1 VSSKA
6 GPAPRHR
13 SRWDRPPPPRDWRWI
28 VSNVGKV
35 LIATGLLMFGFVGY
49 QLWGTG
55 LEYAQAQ
62 NQLDEDFDELLASAN
77 TAPPATTVPATTTES
92 PTNTAAAPPP
102 ATAPPTTVATTPPPP
117 PIDPIVYANGDV
129 VARIE
134 IPSIGLD
141 SKVVQGVTPEDL
153 KKGPGHYPDTPMP
166 GELGNAAIAG
176 HRTTYGEPFSNL
188 DGVEP
193 GAEII
198 LTTVNGR
205 FVYRATGSEVVPP
218 SASDVV
224 ATTDPT
230 VARLTLTTCHPRW
243 TARERLIVF
252 ADLDAEASTAPQ
264 APPPVEPAPVESAPV
279 EQSPATLPGAP
290 TPTTTPGPVVTDPAP
305 TTTAPAAP
313 VGSGEPTD
321 DGGELTDN
329 TADAFAHGW
338 FSDDSAWAQVAL
350 WGTLLAAIS
359 IGAYLLSRATRRN
372 WIGALAGIVPFV
384 IVLYF
389 FFQNVNR
396 LLPAAL

>member
-1 VSSKA
+1 MSSKA
-6 GPAPRHR
+6 APARRSR
-13 SRWDRPPPPRDWRWI
+13 SRWDRPPPPHDWRWV
-28 VSNVGKV
+28 VSNIGKV
-35 LIATGLLMFGFVGY
+35 LIATGILMFGFVGY

-62 NQLDEDFDELLASAN
+62 DQLDDEFEELLAR
-77 TAPPATTVPATTTES
+77 ATTVPATTTVPPTTTS
-92 PTNTAAAPPP
+92 PTAAPPP
-102 ATAPPTTVATTPPPP
+102 TVSPTTVTTTPPPP
-117 PIDPIVYANGDV
+117 IEPIVYANGDA

-141 SKVVQGVTPEDL
+141 TKVVQGVTPDDL

-176 HRTTYGEPFSNL
+176 HRTTYGEPFSDL

-205 FVYRATGSEVVPP
+205 FVYRATGSEVVAPT
-218 SASDVV
+218 ASEVV
-224 ATTDPT
+224 ATTDPS
-230 VARLTLTTCHPRW
+230 VAKLTLTTCHPRW
-243 TARERLIVF
+243 TARERLVVF
-252 ADLDAEASTAPQ
+252 ADLDVAASA
-264 APPPVEPAPVESAPV
+264 APPAAAPVEPAPVEQPPV
-279 EQSPATLPGAP
+279 TLPGDP
-290 TPTTTPGPVVTDPAP
+290 IPTTTLAPEDTAAAP
-305 TTTAPAAP
+305 TTVPLP
-313 VGSGEPTD
+313 PGGSGNGGQPTGD
-321 DGGELTDN
+321 SGELTDN

-338 FSDDSAWAQVAL
+338 FSDDGAWAQVAL
-350 WGTLLAAIS
+350 WGTLLTAIS
-359 IGAYLLSRATRRN
+359 VGAYLLSRATRRN
-372 WIGALAGIVPFV
+372 WVGALVGIVPFV

>member
-1 VSSKA
+1 MTARVQQGGSGTS
-6 GPAPRHR
+6 APLALG
-13 SRWDRPPPPRDWRWI
+13 STSAARDWRWV

-62 NQLDEDFDELLASAN
+62 NQLDEDFEELLASA
-77 TAPPATTVPATTTES
+77 TSAPPPTTVPATTATES
-92 PTNTAAAPPP
+92 PPP
-102 ATAPPTTVATTPPPP
+102 TAPPTTVATTPPPP
-117 PIDPIVYANGDV
+117 PIEPIVYANGDV

-198 LTTVNGR
+198 VTTVNGR
-205 FVYRATGSEVVPP
+205 FVYRATGSEVVSP
-218 SASDVV
+218 SASEVV

-230 VARLTLTTCHPRW
+230 VAKLTLTTCHPRW
-243 TARERLIVF
+243 TARERLIVY
-252 ADLDAEASTAPQ
+252 ADLDAAASAAPQ
-264 APPPVEPAPVESAPV
+264 APPPLEPAPA
-279 EQSPATLPGAP
+279 EQPPATLPADP
-290 TPTTTPGPVVTDPAP
+290 TPTTTPAPVVSAPAP
-305 TTTAPAAP
+305 TTITPAAP
-313 VGSGEPTD
+313 AGDGASGQPTD

-338 FSDDSAWAQVAL
+338 FSDDGAWAQVAL
-350 WGTLLAAIS
+350 WGTLLVAIS
-359 IGAYLLSRATRRN
+359 VGAYLLSRATRRN

>member
-1 VSSKA
+1 
-6 GPAPRHR
+6 
-13 SRWDRPPPPRDWRWI
+13 
-28 VSNVGKV
+28 
-35 LIATGLLMFGFVGY
+35 MFGFVGY

-62 NQLDEDFDELLASAN
+62 DQLDDEFEELLAG
-77 TAPPATTVPATTTES
+77 ATTVPATTAVPATTTTDS
-92 PTNTAAAPPP
+92 PSALPTTSPPTIP
-102 ATAPPTTVATTPPPP
+102 PTTAPPIQPV
-117 PIDPIVYANGDV
+117 VYANGDA

-205 FVYRATGSEVVPP
+205 YVYRATGSEVVPP
-218 SASDVV
+218 TASDVV
-224 ATTDPT
+224 ATTDPS

-252 ADLDAEASTAPQ
+252 ADLDVAASTAPPVA
-264 APPPVEPAPVESAPV
+264 APVVPAPVEQAPV
-279 EQSPATLPGAP
+279 EQPPATLPGDQIPA
-290 TPTTTPGPVVTDPAP
+290 TTPANENAAAAA
-305 TTTAPAAP
+305 TTVPAAP
-313 VGSGEPTD
+313 GGGDASQATD
-321 DGGELTDN
+321 DGALTDT
-329 TADAFAHGW
+329 TADAFSHGW
-338 FSDDSAWAQVAL
+338 FSDDGAWAQVAL
-350 WGTLLAAIS
+350 WGMLLTAIS

>member
-1 VSSKA
+1 
-6 GPAPRHR
+6 
-13 SRWDRPPPPRDWRWI
+13 
-28 VSNVGKV
+28 
-35 LIATGLLMFGFVGY
+35 MFGFVGY

-62 NQLDEDFDELLASAN
+62 DQLDDEFEELLAR
-77 TAPPATTVPATTTES
+77 TTTVPATTTVPPTTTES
-92 PTNTAAAPPP
+92 PIAAPPS
-102 ATAPPTTVATTPPPP
+102 TASPTTVATAPPP
-117 PIDPIVYANGDV
+117 PIQPVAYANGDA

-205 FVYRATGSEVVPP
+205 FVYRATGSEIVPP
-218 SASDVV
+218 TASEVV
-224 ATTDPT
+224 ATTDPS
-230 VARLTLTTCHPRW
+230 VASLTLTTCHPRW
-243 TARERLIVF
+243 TAHERLIVF
-252 ADLDAEASTAPQ
+252 ADLDVAASTAPPAA
-264 APPPVEPAPVESAPV
+264 APVVPAPVEQAPV
-279 EQSPATLPGAP
+279 AEPPVTLPGDQIPTSTPAP
-290 TPTTTPGPVVTDPAP
+290 ENATAAP
-305 TTTAPAAP
+305 TTVPAPP
-313 VGSGEPTD
+313 GGSGDGQATD
-321 DGGELTDN
+321 ESGELTDN
-329 TADAFAHGW
+329 TADAFSHGW
-338 FSDDSAWAQVAL
+338 FSDDGAWAQVAL
-350 WGTLLAAIS
+350 WGILLTAIS

>member
-13 SRWDRPPPPRDWRWI
+13 SRWDRPPPPRDWRWV

-62 NQLDEDFDELLASAN
+62 NQLDEDFEELLASA
-77 TAPPATTVPATTTES
+77 TIAPPATTVPATSTTAS
-92 PTNTAAAPPP
+92 PVNTVAAPPP
-102 ATAPPTTVATTPPPP
+102 TAAPTTVAPPPP
-117 PIDPIVYANGDV
+117 PIEPIVYVNGDV

-205 FVYRATGSEVVPP
+205 FVYRATGSEVVSP
-218 SASDVV
+218 SASEVV

-243 TARERLIVF
+243 TARERLIVY
-252 ADLDAEASTAPQ
+252 ADLDAAASTAPQ
-264 APPPVEPAPVESAPV
+264 APPPLEPAPA
-279 EQSPATLPGAP
+279 EQPPATLPPEP
-290 TPTTTPGPVVTDPAP
+290 TPTTAPAPVVTAPAP
-305 TTTAPAAP
+305 ASTTPAAP
-313 VGSGEPTD
+313 AGDGASGQPTD

-338 FSDDSAWAQVAL
+338 FSDDGAWAQVAL
-350 WGTLLAAIS
+350 WGTLLIAIS
-359 IGAYLLSRATRRN
+359 VGAYLLSRATRRN
-372 WIGALAGIVPFV
+372 WIGALAGIVPFL

>member
-1 VSSKA
+1 MSSKA

-13 SRWDRPPPPRDWRWI
+13 SRWDRPPPPRDWRWV

-62 NQLDEDFDELLASAN
+62 NELDEDFEELLASA
-77 TAPPATTVPATTTES
+77 TSAPPATTVPATTASES
-92 PTNTAAAPPP
+92 PPP
-102 ATAPPTTVATTPPPP
+102 TAPPTTVATTSPPP
-117 PIDPIVYANGDV
+117 PIEPIVYANGDV

-198 LTTVNGR
+198 VTTVNGR
-205 FVYRATGSEVVPP
+205 FVYRATGSEVVSPA
-218 SASDVV
+218 ASEVV

-243 TARERLIVF
+243 TARERLIVY
-252 ADLDAEASTAPQ
+252 ADLDAAASTAPQ
-264 APPPVEPAPVESAPV
+264 APPPLEPAPA
-279 EQSPATLPGAP
+279 EQPPATLPADA
-290 TPTTTPGPVVTDPAP
+290 TPTTTPAPVVNAPAP
-305 TTTAPAAP
+305 TTITPAAP
-313 VGSGEPTD
+313 AGDGASGQPTD

-338 FSDDSAWAQVAL
+338 FSDDGAWAQVAL
-350 WGTLLAAIS
+350 WGTLLVAIS
-359 IGAYLLSRATRRN
+359 VGAYLLSRATRRN